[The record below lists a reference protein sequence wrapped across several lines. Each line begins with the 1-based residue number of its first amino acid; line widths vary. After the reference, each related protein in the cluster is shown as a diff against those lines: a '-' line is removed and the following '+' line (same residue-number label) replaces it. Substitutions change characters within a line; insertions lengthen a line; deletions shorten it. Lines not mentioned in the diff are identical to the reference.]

1 MGSLLILLPHE
12 LLVDLVLL
20 GEILVAV
27 QNDLVSQRVLCLVV
41 VAVLLQPFLV
51 LAVRKEKQFRGF

>member
-51 LAVRKEKQFRGF
+51 LAVRKEIQFRGF